1 MDLLQNYKGDSS
13 SDDETS
19 SIQMEEI
26 NSEPRGIIMPL
37 VNIAPH
43 VVVSHPVQQAAVI
56 DPKTKEL
63 YYNPKYEEL
72 FMPDVRRFFEKFFR
86 GFFSFLRGFLFC
98 FHALFHFY
106 NFQLI

>member
-19 SIQMEEI
+19 STQMEGI

-43 VVVSHPVQQAAVI
+43 VVVSRPVQQAAVI

-72 FMPDVRRFFEKFFR
+72 FMPNVRKKFF
-86 GFFSFLRGFLFC
+86 
-98 FHALFHFY
+98 
-106 NFQLI
+106 